1 MIIPIKYRISSV
13 EQQWE
18 DASGILILFIAWAR
32 HQLPIRVEFWRIA
45 HIGLQYTI

>member
-1 MIIPIKYRISSV
+1 MIIPIKYRIASV
-13 EQQWE
+13 DEQRE
-18 DASGILILFIAWAR
+18 DASGILILFIARAI